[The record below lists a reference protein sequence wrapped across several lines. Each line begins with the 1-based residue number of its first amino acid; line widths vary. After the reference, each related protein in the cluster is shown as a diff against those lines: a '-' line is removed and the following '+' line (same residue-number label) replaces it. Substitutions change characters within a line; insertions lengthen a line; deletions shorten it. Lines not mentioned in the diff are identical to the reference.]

1 MSSKKPLTSLQ
12 VPDKHCLDKEQAM
25 ALTAFFAQLPLR
37 DIHTK
42 AEALAELES
51 SLLKCTFRPDAA
63 AARLG
68 IERLIA
74 TGRHVSYYGVLRRAN
89 RLAAFT
95 QRGLGRI
102 PFGPCEERWELVVA
116 IRPIKRVIA
125 PLTARVVQITYK
137 RRLRNIR
144 AATCIQRA
152 MLRKLYSPN
161 ARRGTCW
168 ACCNAVRELEFCVQ
182 NS

>member
-1 MSSKKPLTSLQ
+1 
-12 VPDKHCLDKEQAM
+12 M
-25 ALTAFFAQLPLR
+25 ALSLFFKKLPLC
-37 DIHTK
+37 DPSLKQT
-42 AEALAELES
+42 ALAELRS
-51 SLLKCTFRPDAA
+51 SLSKCVSFPDAS

-95 QRGLGRI
+95 QRGPGR
-102 PFGPCEERWELVVA
+102 FGPWEDRWELVVA
-116 IRPIKRVIA
+116 IRSIKFVLM
-125 PLTARVVQITYK
+125 PLAARVVQFTYK

-161 ARRGTCW
+161 TRGTCW
-168 ACCNAVRELEFCVQ
+168 ACHNAVRELGFCVQ